1 MTEPLFKAGAGFS
14 MNSRFLTDINAD
26 LPPATPFVD
35 FAPSNFPNASTIQI
49 QGAILTRAGV
59 PDATDSS
66 ICPNLSSSDL
76 SCAWGNNIGLPNTF
90 EGGLI
95 KVTANTTQT
104 AISATSTPY
113 DLVVDTWGESNLTHF
128 DTKTVGVSNK
138 GLRILGVSPRNFKV
152 SANFELTSSS
162 GAGDQITLLL
172 ERYNDSD
179 VLINEIHRSTRSAL
193 TLSGTDRVIFYF
205 DAVTALDTNEY
216 VKIRVQNETDTSNY
230 IVTPDSYILIE
241 ER

>member
-1 MTEPLFKAGAGFS
+1 M
-14 MNSRFLTDINAD
+14 
-26 LPPATPFVD
+26 
-35 FAPSNFPNASTIQI
+35 
-49 QGAILTRAGV
+49 
-59 PDATDSS
+59 
-66 ICPNLSSSDL
+66 
-76 SCAWGNNIGLPNTF
+76 
-90 EGGLI
+90 
-95 KVTANTTQT
+95 
-104 AISATSTPY
+104 
-113 DLVVDTWGESNLTHF
+113 
-128 DTKTVGVSNK
+128 
-138 GLRILGVSPRNFKV
+138 